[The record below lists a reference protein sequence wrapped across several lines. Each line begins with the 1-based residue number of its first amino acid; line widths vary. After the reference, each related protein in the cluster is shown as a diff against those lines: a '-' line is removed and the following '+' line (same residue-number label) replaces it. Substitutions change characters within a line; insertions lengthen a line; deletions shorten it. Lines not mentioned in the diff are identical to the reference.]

1 MTESKINCQ
10 ETMKKIEMLYG
21 PFDQG
26 EIDFY
31 LGKVDKISKFQKK
44 ILFNM
49 FYKYFG
55 DPVALEDIDK
65 IQYVK
70 LIIVFKN
77 MLQADNM
84 VIMPYIVSS
93 KIVKLVNRKIP
104 NKNDVEMIESSAIY
118 QDIIRKYKNK
128 KIEKD
133 IMSTIATILSS
144 KFEMMD
150 YYCDEVNG
158 REIDMLSS
166 KACEEILV
174 YISKVL

>member
-1 MTESKINCQ
+1 MNCQ
-10 ETMKKIEMLYG
+10 ETMDRIEMLYG

-31 LGKVDKISKFQKK
+31 LERIVKISKFQKK

-55 DPVALEDIDK
+55 DPVGLEAINK

-93 KIVKLVNRKIP
+93 KILKLVNRKMP
-104 NKNDVEMIESSAIY
+104 NKKDVEMIESSAIY
-118 QDIIRKYKNK
+118 QDIIGRYKNK

-133 IMSTIATILSS
+133 ILSTVATILSS

-150 YYCDEVNG
+150 YHDKEIDG
-158 REIDMLSS
+158 REIDMISAI
-166 KACEEILV
+166 ACEEILA